1 MKKKKMYEIQNK
13 LARREEDTIIREEEM
28 KEDIATAKK
37 IVMASYL
44 PAMAE
49 DARFYCDKAN
59 QAIEAAR
66 MIQDKYEELW
76 DAANALAISGE
87 AMYMEKLALEEKY
100 ESSES
105 ARQQAVA
112 ECDRLIMEHKVRVA
126 DLEFQQ
132 KSKEFIDQVIADI
145 NAEEAASKTTTCKC
159 APTEPTMTRITIEP
173 CECKECGEQR
183 AEHQKRCPKPKR
195 K

>member
-1 MKKKKMYEIQNK
+1 M
-13 LARREEDTIIREEEM
+13 ARWDEWKDYKFENGMTLPELSTWFLEGVLQEFIDRAKNIR
-28 KEDIATAKK
+28 
-37 IVMASYL
+37 
-44 PAMAE
+44 
-49 DARFYCDKAN
+49 F
-59 QAIEAAR
+59 
-66 MIQDKYEELW
+66 
-76 DAANALAISGE
+76 
-87 AMYMEKLALEEKY
+87 MENT
-100 ESSES
+100 
-105 ARQQAVA
+105 
-112 ECDRLIMEHKVRVA
+112 VRVA